1 MHKTVIINVFNVG
14 MLRID
19 MIYLGGTLRRKKRMS
34 SKEKRAKNAEKL
46 LRNYMLKRYRN
57 LSLEVVDEER
67 VEKTIRKY
75 SETISK
81 RRVLK

>member
-1 MHKTVIINVFNVG
+1 MHKTVIINVFNVD

-81 RRVLK
+81 RRLLK